1 MIRPP
6 PTPTRS
12 LIGQQRLHPDPFL
25 VGQIMTMQHQKDLP
39 HPAPKIRGTRSS
51 RRVGFLVEVVIVRRA
66 PATLASRPTPGARR
80 LPGQAIT
87 KYFKIGEWVRQV
99 AVNPFGKE

>member
-25 VGQIMTMQHQKDLP
+25 VGQIMTMQHQKGLP

-51 RRVGFLVEVVIVRRA
+51 RRSKSALLLVGRELDELLQDRYSDEPGVTEFHQKLVTV
-66 PATLASRPTPGARR
+66 TSQGA
-80 LPGQAIT
+80 A
-87 KYFKIGEWVRQV
+87 
-99 AVNPFGKE
+99 